1 VAGNGKQTQ
10 EGTRKQGPGG
20 LGAMDFA
27 GEIGRDPEAANPP
40 SEPASNADQSPSE
53 STFALPHPTPGAG
66 RYGVRRQDD
75 SPCEPQQ
82 ANSPQQAS
90 SPGGAQERPQLWLP
104 SIRLSELLSAVA
116 SPRDSGARSS
126 LLRQQRHPAVKA
138 EDVCDQIRKDAE
150 SDAQRIR
157 EDALAEAALI
167 LARADQIRKE
177 AESDAQRIRVQA
189 KSAVSVLGVERRHDS
204 MKAIDRASEAR
215 DGSLPMPQRD
225 SLAKAE
231 RCLAFMDKMVCLNFL
246 SATQQVALGSEDSV
260 EITRNDAEFM
270 LRAAGFSEDDIFDII
285 DILVKDDEL
294 MPHPSGAA
302 ASPSTEGECPHQDEN
317 PSEDAPSTPSMRAS
331 DDKFEA
337 LVDATCE
344 SKIPDMASEASPSRA
359 ARLHA
364 AIRKHPI
371 LNWLKKHEPIDASSS
386 HSTPALSPPR
396 LPSSVGALS
405 AASSGVFMIAEPRD

>member
-1 VAGNGKQTQ
+1 MDVAG
-10 EGTRKQGPGG
+10 EV
-20 LGAMDFA
+20 
-27 GEIGRDPEAANPP
+27 GRDPEAANPP
-40 SEPASNADQSPSE
+40 SEPASNANIRGQSPQHGL
-53 STFALPHPTPGAG
+53 TFALPHPTPGAG
-66 RYGVRRQDD
+66 RYGARRQDD

-82 ANSPQQAS
+82 AG
-90 SPGGAQERPQLWLP
+90 SPGGAHERPQLWLP
-104 SIRLSELLSAVA
+104 SIRLANLNNSVSELLSVVA
-116 SPRDSGARSS
+116 SPRDSGAQSS
-126 LLRQQRHPAVKA
+126 LLRQQRHVAVKD

-157 EDALAEAALI
+157 EDAFAEAALI
-167 LARADQIRKE
+167 VARADQIRKD
-177 AESDAQRIRVQA
+177 AESDAQRIRAQA
-189 KSAVSVLGVERRHDS
+189 KSAVSMLGAERGHDNI
-204 MKAIDRASEAR
+204 KAMDCASEAR
-215 DGSLPMPQRD
+215 DGSLPAPQRN

-302 ASPSTEGECPHQDEN
+302 ASPSTDGERPHQDEN
-317 PSEDAPSTPSMRAS
+317 PSEDDPSTPSMRAS
-331 DDKFEA
+331 DEDDKFEA
-337 LVDATCE
+337 LVEATCE

-396 LPSSVGALS
+396 LRSSV
-405 AASSGVFMIAEPRD
+405 